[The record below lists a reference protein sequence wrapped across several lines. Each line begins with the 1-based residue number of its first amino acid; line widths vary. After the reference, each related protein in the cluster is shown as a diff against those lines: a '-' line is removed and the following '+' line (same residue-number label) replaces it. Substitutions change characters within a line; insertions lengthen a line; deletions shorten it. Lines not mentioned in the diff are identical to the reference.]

1 MVFAPRLADAP
12 QVSFWFSFAP
22 GPGTLLHMRMLV
34 IATRNRHKVQE
45 IQAVLGPGLS
55 YGSRLDFPQ
64 APNVEED
71 AATFAGNAAKKAS
84 ALARWLADQ
93 PAGAASDETVV
104 LADDSGLEVDAL
116 NGAPGVVS
124 ARFAALETGQP
135 GNSTDAENT
144 ARLLRLLRDVP
155 AERRTARF
163 RCVIALARVGQAD
176 RPQLFEGV
184 CEGRIL
190 EAPRGTGGFGYDP
203 VFQPLGFSESF
214 AELGEAVKNRISHR
228 ARALAQADRALSGP

>member
-1 MVFAPRLADAP
+1 M
-12 QVSFWFSFAP
+12 
-22 GPGTLLHMRMLV
+22 TTLV

-45 IQAVLGPGLS
+45 IQAVLGPELS
-55 YGSRLDFPQ
+55 YRTLLDFPA
-64 APNVEED
+64 APHIHED
-71 AATFAGNAAKKAS
+71 ADTFAGNAAKKATE
-84 ALARWLADQ
+84 LARWLTPQ
-93 PAGAASDETVV
+93 AAEAVGTEALV

-124 ARFAALETGQP
+124 ARFAALETGRA

-155 AERRTARF
+155 AARRAARF
-163 RCVIALARVGQAD
+163 RCVIALAAVGQPGP
-176 RPQLFEGV
+176 PQLFEGA

-190 EAPRGTGGFGYDP
+190 EAPRGAGGFGYDP
-203 VFQPLGFSESF
+203 VFQPTGFHESF

-228 ARALAQADRALSGP
+228 AQALVQAARMLRVHSRQAD